1 LTNKKN
7 SRRKDRKS
15 GEGILPLPSRAN
27 ATEILAT
34 DFVQRRAFHAI
45 ADYFERLHR
54 APFTVSQAVSIA
66 RALRPYAEQ
75 EARRR
80 QAHGAT
86 APGRCRIAKLAKAPE
101 FKSREFIARC
111 VGFAPATLRKAEIV
125 IKAAERDPGLI
136 DHVKR
141 MDFDRRPGKA
151 LGAIARGARPNSVI
165 AGVMPRPAGR
175 RFGERLVEELMST
188 ALRPFGPSRKRVGS
202 RSGNLPPRAPKRSA
216 QSRAEL
222 RS

>member
-1 LTNKKN
+1 LQV
-7 SRRKDRKS
+7 
-15 GEGILPLPSRAN
+15 
-27 ATEILAT
+27 
-34 DFVQRRAFHAI
+34 DFVSRRAFHVI

-54 APFTVSQAVSIA
+54 APFSVSQAVSIA

-86 APGRCRIAKLAKAPE
+86 APGRCRIAKPAKAPE

-125 IKAAERDPGLI
+125 IEAAERDPGLI

-141 MDFDRRPGKA
+141 MDFDRGPGKA
-151 LGAIARGARPNSVI
+151 FGAIARGARPNSVI
-165 AGVMPRPAGR
+165 AGVMPAPAGR
-175 RFGERLVEELMST
+175 RFGERFVEELMST
-188 ALRPFGPSRKRVGS
+188 ALRSFGPPRKRVGS
-202 RSGNLPPRAPKRSA
+202 RNGKLPQRAPKRPA
-216 QSRAEL
+216 QR
-222 RS
+222 